1 MLKILPTNTMKK
13 LSMIMMGCSLLTLL
27 SFQIPVNETETV
39 DYMPIDTTLGGI
51 DMDAELKTIDFDS
64 ENF

>member
-1 MLKILPTNTMKK
+1 MKK

-27 SFQIPVNETETV
+27 SFQIPVTEEKAEE
-39 DYMPIDTTLGGI
+39 YMPIDTTLGGL
-51 DMDAELKTIDFDS
+51 DLANDQTIDFDS